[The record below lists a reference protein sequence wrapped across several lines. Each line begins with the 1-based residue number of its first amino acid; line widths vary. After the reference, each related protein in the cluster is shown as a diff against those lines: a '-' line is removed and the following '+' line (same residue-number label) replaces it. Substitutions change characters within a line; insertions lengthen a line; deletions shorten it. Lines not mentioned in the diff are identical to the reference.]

1 MVSAQHYRRAPSR
14 SWPQRLFIASGIVV
28 TMCCVLAAT
37 AVGYVFW
44 KTGRFQRADVKLDP
58 VAGGMAPRNYLVIG
72 SDSRANIDPSDPDAS
87 AFIGGGDAPTGQR
100 SDTILLVRVDPVA
113 ADAKI
118 LSFPRDLW
126 VPIAGTNHSAKINS
140 AYGQG
145 RQALIDT
152 IRQDFD
158 VEVNNYIEVD
168 FSGFKGLVDAVG
180 GVPLWFD
187 TAMRDDNTGLDVENP
202 GCIKLDGEQAL
213 AFARSRH
220 LEYKDA
226 RGNWQ
231 EDPTADLGRIT
242 RQQIF
247 VRKAMSQALSLGIA
261 TNPVS
266 FYKLLDTATNSVTI
280 DKSIDRGDMYTL
292 MQQFRDYK
300 PEDMKTYS
308 LPVTNGASSDGQ
320 SILNLKTNEA
330 QPLLNIFRGADPGP
344 VLESDVTVD
353 VDTART
359 GTLHA
364 KDVQSALD
372 AVGFVG
378 GKLANAPEPLPAQTT
393 ILYAPGSELAAD
405 LVSRHLTTQ
414 GALLQADDSLAPNRV
429 VLIAGQDFTTVQQ
442 LPRAATT
449 INTTTTVPASG
460 ASATT
465 SPPPTSPSTT
475 TTVIGVTPGTPPD
488 GVSC

>member
-1 MVSAQHYRRAPSR
+1 M
-14 SWPQRLFIASGIVV
+14 IASGIVV
-28 TMCCVLAAT
+28 SVCCLLAAS
-37 AVGYVFW
+37 AVGYVYW
-44 KTGRFQRADVKLDP
+44 KTGRFHRADVSLDP
-58 VAGGMAPRNYLVIG
+58 VAGNMAPRNYLVIG

-126 VPIAGTNHSAKINS
+126 VPIAGTGHSAKINS

-152 IRQDFD
+152 IRQDFG

-168 FSGFKGLVDAVG
+168 FKGFKGLVDAVG

-187 TAMRDDNTGLDVENP
+187 TAMRDDNTGLNIP
-202 GCIKLDGEQAL
+202 SAGCVTLDGEQAL

-220 LEYKDA
+220 LEYKDKK
-226 RGNWQ
+226 GQWQ

-247 VRKAMSQALSLGIA
+247 VRKAMSKALSLGIA
-261 TNPVS
+261 SNPVA
-266 FYKLLDTATNSVTI
+266 FYQLLDTATSSVTI

-320 SILNLKTNEA
+320 SVLNLQKNAA
-330 QPLLNIFRGADPGP
+330 QPILNIFRGVDAGP

-353 VDTART
+353 VDTARN
-359 GTLHA
+359 GSLHA

-372 AVGFVG
+372 SVGFLS
-378 GKLANAPEPLPAQTT
+378 GKLANAPDPLPAQTT

-405 LVSRHLTTQ
+405 LLSRHLTTT
-414 GALLQADDSLAPNRV
+414 GAPLVADDSLAPNHV
-429 VLIAGQDFTTVQQ
+429 VLIAGSDFTTVQQ
-442 LPRAATT
+442 LPRSATT
-449 INTTTTVPASG
+449 INTTTTTPSAASTTTTAPPPAS
-460 ASATT
+460 T
-465 SPPPTSPSTT
+465 TT